1 MFFSPEKKNNRFH
14 FTQEKKIN
22 QFQTSE
28 NILSSWKNK
37 IQRIKPFFTK
47 MFSSKENNK
56 IILNNQRNQC
66 VKPEKVFFPR
76 ELNKI
81 IVWPWIKFSIKK
93 WTWFHDKEIS
103 LIKTSP
109 GKKDNKL
116 NSFFTH
122 EKNQNAARSVSHR
135 NDKILPVMK
144 TFLNVFFVLR
154 RKRQLNNSTQFHI

>member
-1 MFFSPEKKNNRFH
+1 MFFSPEKKNNRFY

-66 VKPEKVFFPR
+66 VQPEKVFFL
-76 ELNKI
+76 EN
-81 IVWPWIKFSIKK
+81 
-93 WTWFHDKEIS
+93 
-103 LIKTSP
+103 
-109 GKKDNKL
+109 
-116 NSFFTH
+116 
-122 EKNQNAARSVSHR
+122 
-135 NDKILPVMK
+135 
-144 TFLNVFFVLR
+144 
-154 RKRQLNNSTQFHI
+154 

>member
-28 NILSSWKNK
+28 IILSSWKNK

-66 VKPEKVFFPR
+66 VKPEKVFFPQ

-81 IVWPWIKFSIKK
+81 IVWHMI
-93 WTWFHDKEIS
+93 
-103 LIKTSP
+103 
-109 GKKDNKL
+109 
-116 NSFFTH
+116 
-122 EKNQNAARSVSHR
+122 
-135 NDKILPVMK
+135 KILNKKMNLV
-144 TFLNVFFVLR
+144 
-154 RKRQLNNSTQFHI
+154 SW